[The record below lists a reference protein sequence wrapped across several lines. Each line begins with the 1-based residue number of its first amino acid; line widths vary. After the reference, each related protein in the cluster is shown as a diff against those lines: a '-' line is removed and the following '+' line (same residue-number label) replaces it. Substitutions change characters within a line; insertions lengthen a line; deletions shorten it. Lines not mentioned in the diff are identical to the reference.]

1 MGLGLFG
8 GGEGAARYFA
18 SRGDEVTVTDLRDA
32 ETLAPA
38 VEALSGLPVR
48 YALGGH
54 RDEDFASCDVLVVN
68 QAVRPGNRYV
78 DLARSSGARV
88 TNELELGLE
97 RAQER
102 GARVLAVT
110 GSNGKSTTTAM
121 LSAMMMAEGHAEAI
135 PRGNVGGSLLAEVDG
150 LPEKAALEVAV
161 VTNFSPNHL
170 DWHPTLEAYCAAK
183 KRLIEMLP
191 GTGRAVLNA
200 RDPVLRE
207 WGEGLGSRPVWFV
220 RAGGPPADGTMFQA
234 GEIRA
239 SYDVLEETLV
249 APSGLDGVAIRGPH
263 DLENALAAAAAA
275 RAFGVGAKAIAK
287 GLREYGPLEHRLQ
300 VVVRAGEIVFV
311 DDSASTTPESTMT
324 ALESVV
330 KLDGG
335 PAVLIAGG
343 SDKGLDFSGLA
354 RAVLTGDIPTVLLG
368 EAGERLGGEIVAAIM
383 NAEPDDEI
391 LRAGRARGEDG
402 GTTMVEYVPD
412 FDGAVRRA
420 VELLGGRG
428 TVLLSP
434 AAASHDMFANYVE
447 RGRRF
452 ADTARGFAEEAAAPD
467 AEGPQRR

>member
-1 MGLGLFG
+1 
-8 GGEGAARYFA
+8 
-18 SRGDEVTVTDLRDA
+18 
-32 ETLAPA
+32 
-38 VEALSGLPVR
+38 
-48 YALGGH
+48 
-54 RDEDFASCDVLVVN
+54 
-68 QAVRPGNRYV
+68 
-78 DLARSSGARV
+78 
-88 TNELELGLE
+88 
-97 RAQER
+97 
-102 GARVLAVT
+102 
-110 GSNGKSTTTAM
+110 
-121 LSAMMMAEGHAEAI
+121 
-135 PRGNVGGSLLAEVDG
+135 
-150 LPEKAALEVAV
+150 
-161 VTNFSPNHL
+161 
-170 DWHPTLEAYCAAK
+170 
-183 KRLIEMLP
+183 MLP

-207 WGEGLGSRPVWFV
+207 WGEGLGSRAVWFV
-220 RAGGPPADGTMFQA
+220 REGGPPGDGTWFEA

-239 SYDVLEETLV
+239 SFDGREETLV